1 MDLRV
6 ARHTHNLGSVIDF
19 YTKIIGLE
27 IIGKFN
33 NHDGYDG
40 VFLGKKSCS
49 WHLEFT
55 TSANGAHH
63 LFDPDDLLVFYPSTT
78 NEYDFIINSIASN
91 SIEIHVPTNPYWQKN
106 GILVHDPD
114 GYGIIISPLRIIE

>member
-1 MDLRV
+1 MNLRV
-6 ARHTHNLGSVIDF
+6 ARHTDNLGRIINF

-27 IIGKFN
+27 VIGKFN

-40 VFLGKKSCS
+40 VFLGKKGSS

-55 TSANGAHH
+55 TSTSSTNH
-63 LFDPDDLLVFYPSTT
+63 LFDPDDLLVFYPLT
-78 NEYDFIINSIASN
+78 NNEFEYIMNSITSN

-114 GYGIIISPLRIIE
+114 GYGIIISPLRIKE